1 MPCYYATICS
11 GLEFV
16 AESEIAE
23 RFPKAKILASILGKV
38 IFEIPKSENCDG
50 NRVTESVMRLRSV
63 NRMYACVG
71 HFTGVPTDESGLAW
85 LRGCITPAAF
95 DEAVENWRRV
105 KQRET
110 VTDCVTPRTFR
121 VTARRIGEHAYT
133 SNQIAAAVGA
143 EVVTQYGWKVDL
155 THSDIEVHIHV
166 SDADCIIGIPLT
178 EKGLHH
184 RNRIAY
190 GRTSLSASV
199 AYALLF
205 LAQPFDGMV
214 FVDPMCGTATI
225 PIEAALGFKNA
236 HYLCGELDAKT
247 HRLAKANL
255 EFARVPVHLFRWD
268 ARRMPLKEHSIDRVV
283 SNLPFGRRVGSRAQN
298 QELYRAFISE
308 LARVLK
314 PGGHAVLLTEEHRL
328 MIKIL
333 KRETELRL
341 KGRYPINVGGL
352 WPEAFHLVHQR

>member
-1 MPCYYATICS
+1 MPSYYTTVCS

-16 AESEIAE
+16 AEAEIEE
-23 RFPKAKILASILGKV
+23 RFPKAKILASIQGKV
-38 IFEIPKSENCDG
+38 IFEIPKSENCDD
-50 NRVTESVMRLRSV
+50 NSVTESVMRLRSV

-85 LRGCITPAAF
+85 LRECITPTTF
-95 DEAVENWRRV
+95 DEAVANWRRV
-105 KQRET
+105 KQGET

-143 EVVTQYGWKVDL
+143 EVATQYSWKVDL
-155 THSDIEVHIHV
+155 THSDIEVHIHI
-166 SDADCIIGIPLT
+166 SDTDCIIGIPLT

-184 RNRIAY
+184 RNRIVY
-190 GRTSLSASV
+190 GKTSLSASV

-225 PIEAALGFKNA
+225 PIEAALSFKNA
-236 HYLCGELDAKT
+236 SYLCGEIDPEAL
-247 HRLAKANL
+247 RLGKANL
-255 EFARVPVHLFRWD
+255 EFARMPVHLFRWD
-268 ARRMPLKEHSIDRVV
+268 ARWMPLKKHSVDRVV

-298 QELYRAFISE
+298 QILYQEFIAELM
-308 LARVLK
+308 RVLK
-314 PGGHAVLLTEEHRL
+314 PGGHTVLLTEEHRL
-328 MIKIL
+328 MTRIL

-341 KGRYPINVGGL
+341 AGRYSINVGGL
-352 WPEAFHLVHQR
+352 WPEAFHLVRQK